1 MSTKKKMLWL
11 LSLLPFFIACGDD
24 NTDIPDWPWAEP
36 ETPTEPVEANP
47 DIVNLGWANVKDTY
61 GTLPEHINVYKSPEI
76 LEGKKAI
83 AYIAVGDMSKAT
95 FGVLGEKTGLKK
107 VLRQIWWYFFYCE

>member
-47 DIVNLGWANVKDTY
+47 DIVN
-61 GTLPEHINVYKSPEI
+61 
-76 LEGKKAI
+76 
-83 AYIAVGDMSKAT
+83 
-95 FGVLGEKTGLKK
+95 
-107 VLRQIWWYFFYCE
+107 

>member
-47 DIVNLGWANVKDTY
+47 DIVNLGWTNVKSTY
-61 GTLPEHINVYKSPEI
+61 GTLPEHINVYKSPET
-76 LEGKKAI
+76 LEGKKAWKNSGTRLS
-83 AYIAVGDMSKAT
+83 VRG
-95 FGVLGEKTGLKK
+95 KT
-107 VLRQIWWYFFYCE
+107 VRYFACKMWQRWNWVR

>member
-47 DIVNLGWANVKDTY
+47 DIVNLGWTNVKEKRRKQEKRNRRADSN
-61 GTLPEHINVYKSPEI
+61 GAEI
-76 LEGKKAI
+76 HG
-83 AYIAVGDMSKAT
+83 
-95 FGVLGEKTGLKK
+95 
-107 VLRQIWWYFFYCE
+107 

>member
-47 DIVNLGWANVKDTY
+47 DIVNLGWANVKALMEPCLNISTY
-61 GTLPEHINVYKSPEI
+61 INHQKHWKA
-76 LEGKKAI
+76 KK
-83 AYIAVGDMSKAT
+83 
-95 FGVLGEKTGLKK
+95 
-107 VLRQIWWYFFYCE
+107 R

>member
-47 DIVNLGWANVKDTY
+47 DIVNLGW
-61 GTLPEHINVYKSPEI
+61 P
-76 LEGKKAI
+76 
-83 AYIAVGDMSKAT
+83 M
-95 FGVLGEKTGLKK
+95 
-107 VLRQIWWYFFYCE
+107 

>member
-47 DIVNLGWANVKDTY
+47 DIVNLGWTNVKSTY
-61 GTLPEHINVYKSPEI
+61 GTLPEHINVYKSPET

-83 AYIAVGDMSKAT
+83 AYIALRSLVGSEMCIRDRCIRRKDWIEKAKRI
-95 FGVLGEKTGLKK
+95 L
-107 VLRQIWWYFFYCE
+107 

>member
-47 DIVNLGWANVKDTY
+47 DIVNLGLANVKCIY
-61 GTLPEHINVYKSPEI
+61 GLFPDYSYSFK
-76 LEGKKAI
+76 
-83 AYIAVGDMSKAT
+83 
-95 FGVLGEKTGLKK
+95 
-107 VLRQIWWYFFYCE
+107 

>member
-47 DIVNLGWANVKDTY
+47 DIVNLGWTNVKSTY
-61 GTLPEHINVYKSPEI
+61 GTLPEHINVYKSPSPLYAAPSKTRKKKMQRNLSSTGDERFSESSI
-76 LEGKKAI
+76 LFLSFSSYK
-83 AYIAVGDMSKAT
+83 
-95 FGVLGEKTGLKK
+95 L
-107 VLRQIWWYFFYCE
+107 

>member
-47 DIVNLGWANVKDTY
+47 DIVNFRLDQC
-61 GTLPEHINVYKSPEI
+61 
-76 LEGKKAI
+76 
-83 AYIAVGDMSKAT
+83 
-95 FGVLGEKTGLKK
+95 EKHLWN
-107 VLRQIWWYFFYCE
+107 LA